1 LGKLQAKKNGEIRYM
16 ATENN
21 SKPVSRSTM
30 PQIIFGALVGI
41 LLGIAGVL
49 IYQGYL
55 GQITN
60 ILLYVSLVFF
70 GVVVLTF
77 ILVWGFKT
85 YLTRLIFGSKVA
97 DSPDLIAEAQNIA
110 SQLSDGVI
118 DKVMENATPEQ
129 RENAKGL
136 VLRLGNWFLWG
147 RLRNWWWSWILG
159 IFVSLGGLTGTLLL
173 VNQNELLQNQ
183 NQLIK
188 NQMSLEEASRRGALV
203 MLMSNIFDKVDDE
216 IAEQKAEM
224 RRKGRKVN
232 GDTKF
237 TISQS
242 LIGQIVALSQAFK
255 PYKFL
260 DGDTLIQRP
269 LSPERGLL
277 LITISQLPLYSEIL
291 DDIFLLST
299 FEYADLRGADLSVAY
314 LSKAKLNYCDLTKA
328 DLDIVN
334 LNEAWLIGANLTEVN
349 LFSHNLKNTIF
360 GNANFSKANLTDA
373 DFTDASLASAN
384 LNGADLSGADLS
396 KELDLTVDQII
407 KARTLYK
414 CTLPKNIDVEKLKK
428 EKPELFKKPKTMRIF
443 E

>member
-1 LGKLQAKKNGEIRYM
+1 M

-21 SKPVSRSTM
+21 SRPVTRSTL

-85 YLTRLIFGSKVA
+85 YLTRLLFGSKVA
-97 DSPDLIAEAQNIA
+97 DSPDLIAEAQQMTD
-110 SQLSDGVI
+110 QLSSNVI
-118 DKVMENATPEQ
+118 DKLLEKATE
-129 RENAKGL
+129 EDKEKVKGL
-136 VLRLGNWFLWG
+136 VVRLGNWFLWG

-216 IAEQKAEM
+216 IAEQRVEM
-224 RRKGRKVN
+224 RRKGKVVT
-232 GDTKF
+232 DSTKF
-237 TISQS
+237 SISQS
-242 LIGQIVALSQAFK
+242 LIGQIAALGQAFK
-255 PYKFL
+255 PYRFM
-260 DGDTLIQRP
+260 DGDTLIGRA
-269 LSPERGLL
+269 LSPERGQL
-277 LITISQLPLYSEIL
+277 LITISGLPLDTITLDKIL
-291 DDIFLLST
+291 GNCPLEEANLKGAFLSDSYLRGAYLINAN
-299 FEYADLRGADLSVAY
+299 FEDAGLNNANLQLAFMTGANLKNAQLKNANLESAFLENADLRNTYLEDADLSDANLQGSNLKGARLY
-314 LSKAKLNYCDLTKA
+314 NAKLS
-328 DLDIVN
+328 
-334 LNEAWLIGANLTEVN
+334 GANLINADLREVI
-349 LFSHNLKNTIF
+349 LL
-360 GNANFSKANLTDA
+360 DMEQ
-373 DFTDASLASAN
+373 LASAK
-384 LNGADLSGADLS
+384 S
-396 KELDLTVDQII
+396 
-407 KARTLYK
+407 LYQCK
-414 CTLPKNIDVEKLKK
+414 LPSASYEEILRKTHPKLFR
-428 EKPELFKKPKTMRIF
+428 KPPNYLED
-443 E
+443 